1 VVAEQGFESRVY
13 LHWSTCTDTF
23 CAPAYSDR
31 VTDHPHPVWRDPL
44 LQPPPPV
51 GTGTGAYVEAPE
63 PRANPMTIEGEIAAF
78 GEMARGAVK
87 RGGWSGVMARAF
99 MVTML
104 LFFLV
109 SLVLTASMAFR

>member
-1 VVAEQGFESRVY
+1 M
-13 LHWSTCTDTF
+13 
-23 CAPAYSDR
+23 
-31 VTDHPHPVWRDPL
+31 PVWRDPL
-44 LQPPPPV
+44 LQDVRPT
-51 GTGTGAYVEAPE
+51 GTGSGAYVEQPE